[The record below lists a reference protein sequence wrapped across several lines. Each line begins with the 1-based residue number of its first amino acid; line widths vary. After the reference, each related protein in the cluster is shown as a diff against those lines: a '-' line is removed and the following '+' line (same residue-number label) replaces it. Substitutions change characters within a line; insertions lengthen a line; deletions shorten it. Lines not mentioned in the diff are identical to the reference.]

1 MAVWA
6 IETRLP
12 LALLAHRPLTSVR
25 KCYNIGM
32 KRYSPGIFE
41 TLAESLSV
49 YLLVLRRCWLP
60 LLAVFAAM
68 ELAMAFVR
76 VPSVTVVDLTA
87 WEKAFSSFLSLTLG
101 VLAVTIAIDGTSR
114 LCCGRRDSE
123 SGGIAVAWGRAVGTA
138 LLYGLAFAG
147 MLLVIGLASFSLAHR
162 IGSPSAG
169 ISGASFGAVVFI
181 GGCGII
187 ALAVLAVWALVRWMF
202 SVTMSVLYP
211 FAGPSA
217 MRASARFVS
226 GRLLQCFLFGICA
239 YLVAA
244 GMGFLPNV
252 VGFYGATGVPGA
264 VEPMLGGEVAR
275 AALRFATGLLSDFA
289 GLYICIAGLV
299 FIMRAE
305 DRGDIPE
312 AKDPRLQRAALALLI
327 VLGAAAFAFSGFVV
341 SKALPA
347 QAASFPKL
355 ELRGG
360 KGPRVF
366 ELPKDFAFAESLRE
380 KDGTFEI
387 VSPFELR
394 IGSTEYARQL
404 GDVVST
410 LDADPQSDDA
420 TSFATVRLA
429 RPYYGI
435 ETARLTFK
443 GAERRLAQ
451 VALMR
456 GPIFGAGEG
465 LTLPDCRDLVAAIAA
480 DMGKRF
486 GVSVGEMTGRE
497 RSDAA
502 AEYSVELERKAKAN
516 GGSTTVAVDLAR
528 REFSVRTG
536 EGVVSYSVNGQV
548 GVEDG
553 AGCLVVSVCAEP

>member
-1 MAVWA
+1 
-6 IETRLP
+6 
-12 LALLAHRPLTSVR
+12 
-25 KCYNIGM
+25 M

-49 YLLVLRRCWLP
+49 YLLVLRRRWLP

-76 VPSVTVVDLTA
+76 MPSVTVVDLTA
-87 WEKAFSSFLSLTLG
+87 WEKAISSFLSLTLG

-147 MLLVIGLASFSLAHR
+147 MLLVIGLASFFLTHR

-169 ISGASFGAVVFI
+169 ISGASFGAVMFI
-181 GGCGII
+181 GGCGVI
-187 ALAVLAVWALVRWMF
+187 ALVVLAVWALVRWMF
-202 SVTMSVLYP
+202 SVMMSVLYP

-226 GRLLQCFLFGICA
+226 GRLLKCLLFGICA

-244 GMGFLPNV
+244 GIGFIPNV
-252 VGFYGATGVPGA
+252 VGFYGAAGAPGA
-264 VEPMLGGEVAR
+264 VEPMLGGEVPR
-275 AALRFATGLLSDFA
+275 AALRFATGLLGDFA
-289 GLYICIAGLV
+289 GLYVCIAGLV

-312 AKDPRLQRAALALLI
+312 AKDPRLQRAALLLLV

-341 SKALPA
+341 SKTLPA
-347 QAASFPKL
+347 QAESFPKL
-355 ELRGG
+355 ALRGG
-360 KGPRVF
+360 KGLRVF
-366 ELPKDFAFAESLRE
+366 ELPEEFRFAEKLRE
-380 KDGTFEI
+380 KDGAFE
-387 VSPFELR
+387 VDSPFELR

-404 GDVVST
+404 GKEVSEWV
-410 LDADPQSDDA
+410 PGSQSGDA

-435 ETARLTFK
+435 ETASLTFE

-451 VALMR
+451 VALTR
-456 GPIFGAGEG
+456 GTFFGGAEG
-465 LTLPDCRDLVAAIAA
+465 LTLPDCRDIVTAIAA
-480 DMGKRF
+480 DLCKRL
-486 GVSVGEMTGRE
+486 GVKPGEVSGRE
-497 RSDAA
+497 KSDAA
-502 AEYSVELERKAKAN
+502 AAYSVELARKSSKSE
-516 GGSTTVAVDLAR
+516 GGDSASAIDFIT
-528 REFSVRTG
+528 REISVRVG
-536 EGVVSYSVNGQV
+536 DYVVRYRAVGSV
-548 GVEDG
+548 GVTDG
-553 AGCLVVSVCAEP
+553 MGNVMLSVFAQPADR

>member
-1 MAVWA
+1 MCRAKW
-6 IETRLP
+6 
-12 LALLAHRPLTSVR
+12 
-25 KCYNIGM
+25 YNIGM

-41 TLAESLSV
+41 TLAESLPV

-60 LLAVFAAM
+60 LLAVFATM

-76 VPSVTVVDLTA
+76 MPSVTGVDLTA
-87 WEKAFSSFLSLTLG
+87 WEKAFTSVLSLTLG
-101 VLAVTIAIDGTSR
+101 VLAVAIAIDGTSR

-123 SGGIAVAWGRAVGTA
+123 SGGLFAAWGRAVGTT
-138 LLYGLAFAG
+138 LLYALAFAG
-147 MLLVIGLASFSLAHR
+147 ALLVEGLASFVLAR
-162 IGSPSAG
+162 KIGSPAAG
-169 ISGASFGAVVFI
+169 VDGAAFGAVVFI
-181 GGCGII
+181 VGCGII

-226 GRLLQCFLFGICA
+226 GRFLKSLLFIVAA
-239 YLVAA
+239 YLAAA

-264 VEPMLGGEVAR
+264 VEPMLGGEVSR
-275 AALRFATGLLSDFA
+275 AALRFAMGLLSDFA

-312 AKDPRLQRAALALLI
+312 AEDPRLQRAALALLI

-347 QAASFPKL
+347 QAVSFPKL
-355 ELRGG
+355 ELGGG

-366 ELPKDFAFAESLRE
+366 ELPEDFAFAESLRE

-404 GDVVST
+404 GKEVSE
-410 LDADPQSDDA
+410 AVPGSQSDDA

-435 ETARLTFK
+435 ETASLTFK

-451 VALMR
+451 VALTR
-456 GPIFGAGEG
+456 GTFFGEGEG
-465 LTLPDCRDLVAAIAA
+465 LTLPDCRDIVTAIAA
-480 DMGKRF
+480 DLCKRL
-486 GVSVGEMTGRE
+486 GVKPGEVSGRE
-497 RSDAA
+497 KSDAA
-502 AEYSVELERKAKAN
+502 AAYSVELARKSSKS
-516 GGSTTVAVDLAR
+516 GGGDSASAIDFIN
-528 REFSVRTG
+528 REIMVRVG
-536 EGVVSYSVNGQV
+536 DYVVKYRVVGSV
-548 GVEDG
+548 GVSDG
-553 AGCLVVSVCAEP
+553 LGNVILSVFAQPAGQ